1 MLAGQALELAILT
14 PNIIGS
20 EIGLHPV
27 WVIFALLSFS
37 YLFGFLGLLV
47 AVPVSAA
54 IGVLV
59 RFALRTYL
67 QSSVYQG
74 ERAARRISLD
84 TPHAVDAGT
93 TRLRTSASR
102 RDGPRRFSRVGF
114 ERRRRGARRSLA
126 GLADGRRRDCRS
138 ERQRQNTSRQCL
150 ADCAPPPRVFD
161 ASQISREDVP
171 AIASAGAAIIE
182 DVQNLTDE
190 AALFHLLNLVREQRL
205 QILMTTNIAPGDLS
219 VSLPDLMSRLKALP
233 VASIEA
239 PDDAL
244 LRAVLVKLF
253 ADRQLS
259 VEPHVIDYVLVRME
273 RSLAAAER
281 LVAEADRQALV
292 LQRRVT
298 RAVAAAA
305 LDKLGY

>member
-1 MLAGQALELAILT
+1 MLRPMPSTPEQLVFELPHRAAMGREDFLVSDSNAAAVALVYRWPDWPVVAAVLVGPKGSGKTHLA
-14 PNIIGS
+14 N
-20 EIGLHPV
+20 V
-27 WVIFALLSFS
+27 WLLR
-37 YLFGFLGLLV
+37 
-47 AVPVSAA
+47 SAA
-54 IGVLV
+54 
-59 RFALRTYL
+59 A
-67 QSSVYQG
+67 
-74 ERAARRISLD
+74 
-84 TPHAVDAGT
+84 
-93 TRLRTSASR
+93 
-102 RDGPRRFSRVGF
+102 
-114 ERRRRGARRSLA
+114 
-126 GLADGRRRDCRS
+126 
-138 ERQRQNTSRQCL
+138 
-150 ADCAPPPRVFD
+150 VFD

-182 DVQNLTDE
+182 DVQYLTDE
-190 AALFHLLNLVREQRL
+190 AALFHPLNLVREQRL

-281 LVAEADRQALV
+281 LVAEADRKALV

>member
-1 MLAGQALELAILT
+1 LLRPMPSTPEQLVFELPHRAAMGREDFLVSDSNAAAVALVDRW
-14 PNIIGS
+14 PDW
-20 EIGLHPV
+20 PV
-27 WVIFALLSFS
+27 
-37 YLFGFLGLLV
+37 G
-47 AVPVSAA
+47 AA
-54 IGVLV
+54 VLV
-59 RFALRTYL
+59 GPKGSGKTHLANVWLLR
-67 QSSVYQG
+67 SG
-74 ERAARRISLD
+74 AA
-84 TPHAVDAGT
+84 
-93 TRLRTSASR
+93 
-102 RDGPRRFSRVGF
+102 
-114 ERRRRGARRSLA
+114 
-126 GLADGRRRDCRS
+126 
-138 ERQRQNTSRQCL
+138 
-150 ADCAPPPRVFD
+150 VFD
-161 ASQISREDVP
+161 ASQISRDDVP

-182 DVQNLTDE
+182 DVQKLTDE

-219 VSLPDLMSRLKALP
+219 VTLPDLMSRLKALP
-233 VASIEA
+233 LASIEA

-259 VEPHVIDYVLVRME
+259 VEPHVIGYVLVRME

-305 LDKLGY
+305 LDRLGY